1 MAGKITIIDKQNL
14 LDIALQA
21 SGTIESVFEIA
32 LQNQVSITDEV
43 APGVG
48 LMIPDGL
55 IQNKDV
61 LNYYI
66 QQTILPATGSN
77 NENLGVEVL
86 EGIDYWAIGDTF
98 IVS

>member
-14 LDIALQA
+14 LDIALQT

-43 APGVG
+43 TPGVG
-48 LMIPDGL
+48 LIIPDGL
-55 IQNKDV
+55 LQNKDV

>member
-32 LQNQVSITDEV
+32 LQNNISITDEIS
-43 APGVG
+43 PGTT
-48 LMIPDGL
+48 LHIPDNL
-55 IQNKDV
+55 VKNKDV
-61 LNYYI
+61 LNYYT
-66 QQTILPATGSN
+66 QQSILPATGSN
-77 NENLGVEVL
+77 AENLGVEIL

-98 IVS
+98 RVS